1 MKPCQD
7 FQETLLLDVCGEL
20 APPAREAW
28 ERHLEACEGCR
39 GERERLYQFLR
50 QLKEGMPSP
59 SLSPE
64 EARALGD
71 SILKELEKEGEKKWW
86 KGRFWHFPHRRLV
99 PAIAAVCM
107 VILVFGW
114 FRMREA
120 KSPPFFQAR
129 TNLNSEQQM
138 IAKDLEVIRN
148 LELLEDMEVLE
159 KLVRV
164 VDERNAL

>member
-7 FQETLLLDVCGEL
+7 FQETLLLDVYGEL

-28 ERHLEACEGCR
+28 ERHLGVCEGCR
-39 GERERLYQFLR
+39 GERERLHQFLR
-50 QLKEGMPSP
+50 QLKEAMPAP
-59 SLSPE
+59 SLTRE
-64 EARALGD
+64 KARALAD
-71 SILKELEKEGEKKWW
+71 SILKELETEGEKKWW
-86 KGRFWHFPHRRLV
+86 KGRFWRFPNRLV
-99 PAIAAVCM
+99 PAIAAVCL

-114 FRMREA
+114 LSMRKA
-120 KSPPFFQAR
+120 KTLPFFQAG

-148 LELLEDMEVLE
+148 LELLEEMEVLE